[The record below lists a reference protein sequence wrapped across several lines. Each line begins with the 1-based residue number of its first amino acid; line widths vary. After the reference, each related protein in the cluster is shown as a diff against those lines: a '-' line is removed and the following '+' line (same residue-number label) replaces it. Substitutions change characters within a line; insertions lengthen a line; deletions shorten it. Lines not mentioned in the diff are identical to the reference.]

1 MNRKFAWVVFALFCR
16 FFLFAQT
23 PSVRLGVLKGISCS
37 PCAYLIANKEKLSVQ
52 NMAFKVFDSEQ
63 SEFPALLKGEIDM
76 GFLAPENA
84 AKVFSKGNRA
94 VICVGVV
101 QNGSL
106 CLLTSDESYSSLQDL
121 RGKKI
126 LAAGEKS
133 DSVIFKHLLSKKEI
147 PVDEGEN
154 PVLLDFSV
162 PPANIANNLITKKTD
177 YAILTEPYATVALK
191 NSKELRRAENFQ
203 KIYNESEEW
212 SSFPAMLLVV
222 RADFAKE
229 NQELVRKVTEVYK
242 SAIQWSIKNPSK
254 AAILAEKHNL
264 GLSEAVVRQSIPNA
278 ALIWRD
284 AKAAKADIE
293 KYLVILKRE
302 LPGEEFYF

>member
-1 MNRKFAWVVFALFCR
+1 MLKKIACLFYSLLCVY
-16 FFLFAQT
+16 LGAQS
-23 PSVRLGVLKGISCS
+23 PSVQLGVLKGISCA
-37 PCAYLIANKEKLSVQ
+37 PCSYLIENKEKLAVQ
-52 NMAFKVFDSEQ
+52 NMASKVFDSEQ
-63 SEFPALLKGEIDM
+63 SELPALLKGEIDM

-84 AKVFSKGNRA
+84 AKVFSKGNGA

-106 CLLTSDESYSSLQDL
+106 CLLTSDESYSSLQNL

-126 LAAGEKS
+126 LAAAEKS
-133 DSVIFKHLLSKKEI
+133 DSLIFKHLLSKKEI

-154 PVLLDFSV
+154 LVLLDFSV

-254 AAILAEKHNL
+254 AAILAKKHNL
-264 GLSEAVVRQSIPNA
+264 GLPEAVVRQSIPNA

-293 KYLVILKRE
+293 KYLLILDRE

>member
-1 MNRKFAWVVFALFCR
+1 MLKKIACLFYSLLCVC
-16 FFLFAQT
+16 LGAQS
-23 PSVRLGVLKGISCS
+23 PSVRLGVLKGISCA
-37 PCAYLIANKEKLSVQ
+37 PCSYLIENKEKLAVQ

-63 SEFPALLKGEIDM
+63 SELPALLKGEIDM

-84 AKVFSKGNRA
+84 AKVFSKGNGA

-147 PVDEGEN
+147 LTDEGEN

-162 PPANIANNLITKKTD
+162 PPANIANNLITKKSD
-177 YAILTEPYATVALK
+177 YALLTEPYATVALCH
-191 NSKELRRAENFQ
+191 SKELRRAENFQ

-254 AAILAEKHNL
+254 AAILAKKHNL

-284 AKAAKADIE
+284 AKAAKIDIE

>member
-52 NMAFKVFDSEQ
+52 NMTFKVFDSEQ
-63 SEFPALLKGEIDM
+63 SELPALLKGEIDM
-76 GFLAPENA
+76 GFLAPEDA
-84 AKVFSKGNRA
+84 AKVFSKGNGA
-94 VICVGVV
+94 LICVGVV

-154 PVLLDFSV
+154 PVMFDFSV

-212 SSFPAMLLVV
+212 SSFPAMLLVA
-222 RADFAKE
+222 RADFVKG
-229 NQELVRKVTEVYK
+229 NRELVRKTGEVYK
-242 SAIQWSIKNPSK
+242 SAIQWTVKNPAK
-254 AAILAEKHNL
+254 AAILAEKHNI
-264 GLSEAVVRQSIPNA
+264 GLSEDVVKQSVPNA

-284 AKAAKADIE
+284 AKAAKTDIE
-293 KYLVILKRE
+293 KYLTILGRE
-302 LPGEEFYF
+302 LPDEGFYF

>member
-1 MNRKFAWVVFALFCR
+1 MP
-16 FFLFAQT
+16 T
-23 PSVRLGVLKGISCS
+23 
-37 PCAYLIANKEKLSVQ
+37 
-52 NMAFKVFDSEQ
+52 
-63 SEFPALLKGEIDM
+63 
-76 GFLAPENA
+76 
-84 AKVFSKGNRA
+84 
-94 VICVGVV
+94 
-101 QNGSL
+101 
-106 CLLTSDESYSSLQDL
+106 CLDACDQSYSSLQDL

-147 PVDEGEN
+147 LTDEGEN

-162 PPANIANNLITKKTD
+162 PPANIANNLITKKSD
-177 YAILTEPYATVALK
+177 YALLTEPYATVALCH
-191 NSKELRRAENFQ
+191 SKELRRAENFQ

-254 AAILAEKHNL
+254 AAILAKKHNL

-284 AKAAKADIE
+284 AKAAKTDIE

>member
-63 SEFPALLKGEIDM
+63 SELPALLKGEIDM
-76 GFLAPENA
+76 GFLAPEDA
-84 AKVFSKGNRA
+84 AKVFSKGNGA
-94 VICVGVV
+94 LICVGVV

-126 LAAGEKS
+126 LAAAEKS
-133 DSVIFKHLLSKKEI
+133 DSLIFKHLLSKKEI

-162 PPANIANNLITKKTD
+162 PPANIANNLITKKSD
-177 YAILTEPYATVALK
+177 YATVALK

-203 KIYNESEEW
+203 KIYNENEEW

-222 RADFAKE
+222 RADFVKE
-229 NQELVRKVTEVYK
+229 NRELVRKTGEVYK
-242 SAIQWSIKNPSK
+242 SAIQWTVKNPSK
-254 AAILAEKHNL
+254 AAILAEKHNI
-264 GLSEAVVRQSIPNA
+264 GLSEDVVKQSVPNA
-278 ALIWRD
+278 VLIWRD

-293 KYLVILKRE
+293 KYLLILKRE
-302 LPGEEFYF
+302 LPDEGFYF

>member
-63 SEFPALLKGEIDM
+63 SELPALLKGEIDM
-76 GFLAPENA
+76 GFLAPEDA
-84 AKVFSKGNRA
+84 AKVFSKGKGA
-94 VICVGVV
+94 LICVGVV

-126 LAAGEKS
+126 LAAAEKS

-154 PVLLDFSV
+154 PVTLDFSV
-162 PPANIANNLITKKTD
+162 PPANIANNLITKKSD

-212 SSFPAMLLVV
+212 SSFPAMLLVA
-222 RADFAKE
+222 RADFVKG
-229 NQELVRKVTEVYK
+229 NRELVRKTGEVYK
-242 SAIQWSIKNPSK
+242 SAIQWTNRNPSK
-254 AAILAEKHNL
+254 AAILAEKHNI
-264 GLSEAVVRQSIPNA
+264 GLSEGVVKQSVPNA
-278 ALIWRD
+278 VLIWRD
-284 AKAAKADIE
+284 AKAARADIE
-293 KYLVILKRE
+293 KYLTILGRK
-302 LPGEEFYF
+302 LPDEGFYF

>member
-1 MNRKFAWVVFALFCR
+1 MV
-16 FFLFAQT
+16 
-23 PSVRLGVLKGISCS
+23 
-37 PCAYLIANKEKLSVQ
+37 
-52 NMAFKVFDSEQ
+52 FKVFDSEQ
-63 SEFPALLKGEIDM
+63 SELPALLKGEIDM
-76 GFLAPENA
+76 GFLAPEDA
-84 AKVFSKGNRA
+84 AKVFSKGNGA
-94 VICVGVV
+94 LICVGVV

-126 LAAGEKS
+126 LAAAEKS
-133 DSVIFKHLLSKKEI
+133 DSLIFKHLLSKKEI

-162 PPANIANNLITKKTD
+162 PPANIANNLITKKSD

-212 SSFPAMLLVV
+212 SSFPAMLLVA
-222 RADFAKE
+222 RADFVKG
-229 NQELVRKVTEVYK
+229 NRELVRKTGEVYK
-242 SAIQWSIKNPSK
+242 SAIQWTVKNPAK
-254 AAILAEKHNL
+254 AAILAEKHNI
-264 GLSEAVVRQSIPNA
+264 GLSEGVVKQSVPNA

-293 KYLVILKRE
+293 KYLLILKRE

>member
-52 NMAFKVFDSEQ
+52 NMTFKVFDSEQ
-63 SEFPALLKGEIDM
+63 SELPALLKGEIDM
-76 GFLAPENA
+76 GFLAPEDA
-84 AKVFSKGNRA
+84 AKVFSKGNGA
-94 VICVGVV
+94 LICVGVV

-106 CLLTSDESYSSLQDL
+106 CLLTSDKSYSSLQDL

-133 DSVIFKHLLSKKEI
+133 DSLIFKHLLSKKEI
-147 PVDEGEN
+147 SVDEGEN

-203 KIYNESEEW
+203 KIYNENEEW
-212 SSFPAMLLVV
+212 SSFPAMLLVA
-222 RADFAKE
+222 RADFVKE
-229 NQELVRKVTEVYK
+229 NRELVRKTGEVYK
-242 SAIQWSIKNPSK
+242 SAIQWTVKNPSK
-254 AAILAEKHNL
+254 AAILAEKHNI
-264 GLSEAVVRQSIPNA
+264 GLSEDVVKQSVPNA

-284 AKAAKADIE
+284 AKAAKNDIE
-293 KYLVILKRE
+293 KYLTILGRE
-302 LPGEEFYF
+302 LPDEGFYF

>member
-63 SEFPALLKGEIDM
+63 SELPALLKGEIDM
-76 GFLAPENA
+76 GFLAPEDA
-84 AKVFSKGNRA
+84 AKVFLKGNGA
-94 VICVGVV
+94 LICVGVV

-126 LAAGEKS
+126 LAAAEKS
-133 DSVIFKHLLSKKEI
+133 DSLIFKHLLSKKEI

-212 SSFPAMLLVV
+212 SSFPAMLLVA
-222 RADFAKE
+222 RADFVKG
-229 NQELVRKVTEVYK
+229 NRDLVRKTGEVYK
-242 SAIQWSIKNPSK
+242 SAIQWTVKNPAK
-254 AAILAEKHNL
+254 AAILAEKHNI
-264 GLSEAVVRQSIPNA
+264 GLSEGVVKQSVPNA
-278 ALIWRD
+278 VLIWRD
-284 AKAAKADIE
+284 AKAARADIE
-293 KYLVILKRE
+293 KYLLILKRE

>member
-52 NMAFKVFDSEQ
+52 NMVFKVFDSEQ
-63 SEFPALLKGEIDM
+63 SELPALLKGEIDM
-76 GFLAPENA
+76 GFLAPEDA
-84 AKVFSKGNRA
+84 AKVFSKGNGA
-94 VICVGVV
+94 LICVGVV

-126 LAAGEKS
+126 LAAAEKS
-133 DSVIFKHLLSKKEI
+133 DSLIFKHLLSKKEI

-154 PVLLDFSV
+154 SILLDFSV

-177 YAILTEPYATVALK
+177 YAILTEPYASVALSH
-191 NSKELRRAENFQ
+191 SKELRRAENFQ

-212 SSFPAMLLVV
+212 SSFPAMLLVA
-222 RADFAKE
+222 RADFVKG
-229 NQELVRKVTEVYK
+229 NRELVRKTGEVYK
-242 SAIQWSIKNPSK
+242 SAVQWTVKNPSK
-254 AAILAEKHNL
+254 AAILAEKHNI
-264 GLSEAVVRQSIPNA
+264 GLSEGVVKQSVPNA

-293 KYLVILKRE
+293 KYLLILKRE

>member
-1 MNRKFAWVVFALFCR
+1 MFKKFFLLFFTFS
-16 FFLFAQT
+16 FFHVLFAQT

-63 SEFPALLKGEIDM
+63 SELPALLKGEIDM
-76 GFLAPENA
+76 GFLAPEDA
-84 AKVFSKGNRA
+84 AKVFSKGNG
-94 VICVGVV
+94 VLICVGVV

-126 LAAGEKS
+126 LAAAEKS
-133 DSVIFKHLLSKKEI
+133 DSLIFKHLLSKKEI

-203 KIYNESEEW
+203 KIYNENEEW
-212 SSFPAMLLVV
+212 SSFPAMLLVA
-222 RADFAKE
+222 RADFVKG
-229 NQELVRKVTEVYK
+229 NRELVRKTGEVYK
-242 SAIQWSIKNPSK
+242 SAIQWTNKNSSK
-254 AAILAEKHNL
+254 AAILAEKHNI
-264 GLSEAVVRQSIPNA
+264 GLSEGVVKQSVPNA
-278 ALIWRD
+278 VLIWRD
-284 AKAAKADIE
+284 AKAAKTDIE
-293 KYLVILKRE
+293 KYLTILGRE
-302 LPGEEFYF
+302 LPDEGFYF